1 MEMRAVHVCRAAPR
15 AAAPRALHEVPLP
28 VARQRAHPGVVGA
41 EVFDERELD
50 GEVLLRHSHR
60 AAAVAMDDGDRRAPV
75 ALGGGGPGGAGGL
88 GPRPPP
94 RPLPRPPWGAPGA
107 PPGQA
112 APVIA

>member
-60 AAAVAMDDGDRRAPV
+60 AAAVAMDDGDRRGPKAP
-75 ALGGGGPGGAGGL
+75 AGESPLLSGVTD
-88 GPRPPP
+88 
-94 RPLPRPPWGAPGA
+94 PLPALPPS
-107 PPGQA
+107 PPA
-112 APVIA
+112 TPALCAR